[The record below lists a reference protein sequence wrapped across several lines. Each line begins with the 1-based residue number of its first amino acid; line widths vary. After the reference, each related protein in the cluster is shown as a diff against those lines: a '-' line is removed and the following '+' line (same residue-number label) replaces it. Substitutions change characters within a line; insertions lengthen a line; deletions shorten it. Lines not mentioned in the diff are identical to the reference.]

1 MEGSRGVGVLQRG
14 VMEGILDVGFEV
26 VRGETVVAVVAVVTV
41 GGVGGVGGVVL
52 AKKDGM
58 GDAFELVRG
67 NGREALGRHLVDAS
81 AAGHQTR

>member
-1 MEGSRGVGVLQRG
+1 
-14 VMEGILDVGFEV
+14 MEGILDVGFEV

-58 GDAFELVRG
+58 GDAELVRG
-67 NGREALGRHLVDAS
+67 DGREALGRLVDAS
-81 AAGHQTR
+81 AASHQTR